1 MANSTDR
8 CTQLRKLQA
17 RIVEE
22 INTLKASM
30 RQEEREGVGNPIEMS
45 SVVKSLQET
54 LTTISLE
61 LQKCPPEGESGK
73 SNG

>member
-8 CTQLRKLQA
+8 CTRLRKLRA

-22 INTLKASM
+22 INTLKEDM
-30 RQEEREGVGNPIEMS
+30 REEEREGVGNPVEMS
-45 SVVKSLQET
+45 SVLKSLQEA

-61 LQKCPPEGESGK
+61 LQKCPPED
-73 SNG
+73 

>member
-8 CTQLRKLQA
+8 CKQLRKLQA

-22 INTLKASM
+22 IDTLKESM
-30 RQEEREGVGNPIEMS
+30 REEEREGVGNPIEMS

-61 LQKCPPEGESGK
+61 LQKCPPED
-73 SNG
+73 